1 MSSPATSNAAVKDN
15 HPAMVKQA
23 ADATAAA
30 KEKEDSGARAAA
42 REAAADAAAAAATA
56 PPSAPAPVPGG
67 SLQFRSDMLLV
78 GGKPGLFHCNYCM
91 RDISNTIRIKCA
103 ETSTCPDW
111 DLCVDCFGAGVEL
124 GKHKNDHPYRV
135 VDNTAYPI
143 FAPDWTA
150 TEELLMLSALE
161 AHGMGNWGKVAEVLN
176 SKDKTEKACM
186 EHYLDLYL
194 HSYGSILP
202 KDTVGYGKT
211 HDLLTEEQR
220 KEYVIGPPRHGNVPG
235 GPAPEG
241 P

>member
-91 RDISNTIRIKCA
+91 RDISNTIRIKC
-103 ETSTCPDW
+103 TCRGRE
-111 DLCVDCFGAGVEL
+111 GARGE
-124 GKHKNDHPYRV
+124 
-135 VDNTAYPI
+135 
-143 FAPDWTA
+143 
-150 TEELLMLSALE
+150 
-161 AHGMGNWGKVAEVLN
+161 
-176 SKDKTEKACM
+176 
-186 EHYLDLYL
+186 
-194 HSYGSILP
+194 
-202 KDTVGYGKT
+202 
-211 HDLLTEEQR
+211 
-220 KEYVIGPPRHGNVPG
+220 
-235 GPAPEG
+235 
-241 P
+241 